1 MDKTQAI
8 AEIIDIQCG
17 GGIDRSKFP
26 DTMKGSIPR
35 KLWNDCSWGLAMEYG
50 YILALMDVFGITK
63 EELW

>member
-1 MDKTQAI
+1 
-8 AEIIDIQCG
+8 
-17 GGIDRSKFP
+17 
-26 DTMKGSIPR
+26 MKGSIPR